1 MATGLKIAPPR
12 SCLRKA
18 RGHLAHTAWK
28 RGKSQPE
35 LPASRKE
42 HVTNSSVPSKLA
54 GVDQFNKA
62 TNVWHLGEVK
72 IEVFCDQVPKASEVS
87 QSLAAS
93 HCAQA
98 RALA

>member
-1 MATGLKIAPPR
+1 MTQLSP
-12 SCLRKA
+12 S
-18 RGHLAHTAWK
+18 LALTFDLWVGWAQSVTLHT
-28 RGKSQPE
+28 S
-35 LPASRKE
+35 
-42 HVTNSSVPSKLA
+42 
-54 GVDQFNKA
+54 
-62 TNVWHLGEVK
+62 LGEVK